1 MFPTFARRV
10 NSSLKGKMN
19 FATVIRSHN
28 NKNSG
33 APLIEKYRPVWPDA
47 DFAKSSSPE
56 ALLPRT
62 IPDSVL
68 NFELT
73 ASLEHGSAIFYPHL
87 PTNPADIKV
96 KLTVSTLPN

>member
-1 MFPTFARRV
+1 MTFA
-10 NSSLKGKMN
+10 
-19 FATVIRSHN
+19 TIIRSHN
-28 NKNSG
+28 NKNAS

-47 DFAKSSSPE
+47 DFAKLSHPVKT
-56 ALLPRT
+56 LPRT

-87 PTNPADIKV
+87 PSNPADIKA
-96 KLTVSTLPN
+96 KLRVST

>member
-1 MFPTFARRV
+1 MFATSIRRI
-10 NSSLKGKMN
+10 NSTLKGKMN

-28 NKNSG
+28 NKNAS
-33 APLIEKYRPVWPDA
+33 APLIEKYRPTWPDS
-47 DFAKSSSPE
+47 DFAKSAKPDQ
-56 ALLPRT
+56 LLPRT
-62 IPDSVL
+62 IPDEVL

-96 KLTVSTLPN
+96 RLTVS